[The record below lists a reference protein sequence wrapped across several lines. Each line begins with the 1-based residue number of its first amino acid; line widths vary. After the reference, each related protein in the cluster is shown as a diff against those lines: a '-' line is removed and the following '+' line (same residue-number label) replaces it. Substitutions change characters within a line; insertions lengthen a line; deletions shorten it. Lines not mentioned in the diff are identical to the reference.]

1 MSETYAS
8 VTVGFFRWSY
18 RSINVTVITLVDPLV
33 DPLIRALMAVA
44 VLWTFTFSVVCVFWS
59 LDSSLLITP
68 LLTKGSSWSVLHHS
82 KEYGV
87 HKHTAISDVTNM
99 ILCHSHYQVTL

>member
-1 MSETYAS
+1 MSETYEITS
-8 VTVGFFRWSY
+8 LTVGFFRWSY
-18 RSINVTVITLVDPLV
+18 RSINVTVITLV

-68 LLTKGSSWSVLHHS
+68 LLKKGSSWSVLHHFE
-82 KEYGV
+82 EYGV
-87 HKHTAISDVTNM
+87 QKHTAISDVTNI